1 MFELMDTYT
10 QNAVIKVIGVGGG
23 GGNAVEHM
31 VAAEIEGVDFIT
43 ANTDAQALKKSSAK
57 TVLQLGADVTKGLGA
72 GANPIVGRDAALEDR
87 EHIMEIIDG
96 SDMLFITAG
105 MGGGT
110 GTGAAPVV
118 AQVAKELGIL
128 TVAVVT
134 RPFPFEGKKRNAIA
148 DEGIKELAQHVDS
161 LITIPN
167 EKLLYVLGKNVSLL
181 QAFASANDVLLGAVQ
196 GIAELITRPGLINV
210 DFADV
215 RTVMSEMGMAMMGS
229 GKACGEERAREAA
242 EGAVASPLLEDID
255 LAGAKGILV
264 NVTAGLDMSIGEFE
278 EVGNTIKEFASEDAT
293 VVVGTVIDPE
303 MADELRVT
311 VVATGLGQE
320 EAAVVADA
328 DAPVKL
334 VFQNQRE
341 EKAAVAEEPTY
352 EELDRPAVMRSA
364 QTVAA
369 PQSSAAA
376 DASMDY
382 LDIPAFLRRQAD

>member
-10 QNAVIKVIGVGGG
+10 QNAVIKVVGVGGG

-31 VAAEIEGVDFIT
+31 VSANIEGVDFIA

-57 TVLQLGADVTKGLGA
+57 TVLQLGANVTKGLGA
-72 GANPIVGRDAALEDR
+72 GANPEIGHKAALEDR
-87 EHIMEIIDG
+87 DRIIEMIDG
-96 SDMLFITAG
+96 ADMLFVTAG

-118 AQVAKELGIL
+118 AQAAKELGIL

-134 RPFPFEGKKRNAIA
+134 RPFQFEGKKRNAIA
-148 DEGIKELAQHVDS
+148 DAGIAELSKYVDS

-167 EKLLYVLGKNVSLL
+167 EKLLHVLGKDVSLL
-181 QAFASANDVLLGAVQ
+181 QAFGSANDVLLGAVQ

-229 GKACGEERAREAA
+229 GRATGEDRARIAA
-242 EGAVASPLLEDID
+242 EGAVSSPLLEDID

-264 NVTAGLDMSIGEFE
+264 NVTAGLDMSIGEFD
-278 EVGNTIKEFASEDAT
+278 EVGNAIKEFASEDAN

-303 MADELRVT
+303 MSDELRVT
-311 VVATGLGQE
+311 VVATGLNNGQNQM
-320 EAAVVADA
+320 

-334 VFQNQRE
+334 VYQKE
-341 EKAAVAEEPTY
+341 ENEAVSEAQY
-352 EELDRPAVMRSA
+352 EVLDRPTVMRA
-364 QTVAA
+364 KT
-369 PQSSAAA
+369 AAA
-376 DASMDY
+376 AKTATAEDTSLDY